1 MTKIIRYKTNI
12 LFPRTSTIVGMGS
25 LLNIGGNYFEF
36 NYSKSGE
43 DADAKAFESDWA
55 MIGQDIE
62 DAINKTSDKL
72 VCA

>member
-1 MTKIIRYKTNI
+1 MTKIIRHKTNI

-25 LLNIGGNYFEF
+25 LMNVAGNYFEF
-36 NYSKSGE
+36 NYSESGE
-43 DADAKAFESDWA
+43 DADKKAVESDWA

-62 DAINKTSDKL
+62 DAINKTSNKL